1 MTTEKQTFCRICE
14 PLCPLRAEVDDSG
27 EIVALTP
34 NKDHPTGGIACHK
47 GLSFL
52 EVHKDPDRL
61 DHPLKRTNPKSEPM
75 GEFEKISWDDAL
87 NECAQKLKAIRDAH
101 GSNAIAVYYGN
112 PLAFN
117 SRLATYN
124 SEFVAL
130 LGTQMEFGAGSQDM
144 TNKVAGSIAIYGS
157 SSLMVPDLDN
167 TDYLLCLGAN
177 PRVSKWTIL
186 STPNNSGKTLENI
199 RKRGGK
205 VCFVNPRQTE
215 SSTPETGP
223 TLLIKPG
230 TDVYFLAAVVNE
242 IHELGEIDR
251 CKLDEQGAGIDQLID
266 FVSRYPAER
275 VSTVTGISVEDIKT
289 VAADIVAADSACVYL
304 STGVNQSR
312 QGILTHWLAEMINF
326 VTGNLGRKGG
336 SYKPTGYA
344 DYYPPMPLNQKTVE
358 TSVGDF
364 AFPKKSDYLI
374 MPGAMLA
381 DFIEAGDIKALVSIS
396 GNPLM
401 TIGGESRMRKAFEKL
416 DVVVT
421 LDMARNATA
430 EISDYVLAGTDFLER
445 TDISFFTNGLQ
456 SIPYIQYTDAV
467 VEPKADRRDDWWI
480 LSSLAERMELKPPS
494 QDETG
499 YAIINRVLNRVGL
512 SVDAVKDAPQHTKL
526 FDESNYSDVFEKCVQ
541 TEDKKIRCY
550 PTEFEEAGLFD
561 RCDQILQELE
571 QEPEGI
577 LKLISLRTPYMHN
590 SWLANVQKFRRGTQS
605 ANPLNICSS
614 DAAANGLLDGDSV
627 RVFNNYGS
635 IETRVSVNDD
645 LRPGAVAMSHG
656 YGSGRAGMRVAEAVP
671 GANYNELVPTGPEAV
686 EPLSYMSWMCGVP
699 VNVEKIQVQ

>member
-1 MTTEKQTFCRICE
+1 MTIEKQTFCRICE
-14 PLCPLRAEVDDSG
+14 PLCPLLAEVDDSG
-27 EIVALTP
+27 DIVALKP
-34 NKDHPTGGIACHK
+34 NGEHPTGGIACHK

-52 EVHKDPDRL
+52 DVHKDPDRL
-61 DHPLKRTNPKSEPM
+61 DHPLKRTNPRSEAR
-75 GEFEKISWDDAL
+75 GEFEQISWDDAL
-87 NECAQKLKAIRDAH
+87 NESAQKLKAIRDEY
-101 GSNAIAVYYGN
+101 GPNAIAVYYGN

-130 LGTQMEFGAGSQDM
+130 LGTEMEFGAGSQDM

-157 SSLMVPDLDN
+157 NSLMVPDVDN

-186 STPNNSGKTLENI
+186 STPNNSGRTLENI
-199 RKRGGK
+199 KNRGGK
-205 VCFVNPRQTE
+205 VCFVNPRKTE

-230 TDVYFLAAVVNE
+230 TDVYFLTAVVNE
-242 IHELGEIDR
+242 IHALG
-251 CKLDEQGAGIDQLID
+251 KIDQHKLEEQATGLDGLID
-266 FVSRYPAER
+266 FVKRYPAER
-275 VSTVTGISVEDIKT
+275 VTSITGISVEDIKT

-304 STGVNQSR
+304 STGVNQGR
-312 QGILTHWLAEMINF
+312 QGVLAHWLAEMINF

-344 DYYPPMPLNQKTVE
+344 DYYPSTSLNQKTVE

-381 DFIEAGDIKALVSIS
+381 DFIEAGDIKALVSVS

-430 EISDYVLAGTDFLER
+430 EVSDYVLAGTDFLER
-445 TDISFFTNGLQ
+445 SDINFFTNGLQ
-456 SIPYIQYTDAV
+456 TIPYIQYTDAV

-480 LSSLAERMELKPPS
+480 LSTIAERMGLKPS
-494 QDETG
+494 TDDDTG
-499 YAIINRVLNRVGL
+499 FAIVNRVLKRVGL
-512 SVDAVKDAPQHTKL
+512 SVDAVKESPQHTRE
-526 FDESNYSDVFEKCVQ
+526 FGETDRGDVFEKCVQ
-541 TEDKKIRCY
+541 TEDKKLHCY
-550 PTEFEEAGLFD
+550 PAAFEEAGLFE
-561 RCDQILQELE
+561 RCDQIFQELE
-571 QEPEGI
+571 QESDGT

-605 ANPLNICSS
+605 ANPLNICAS
-614 DAAANGLLDGDSV
+614 DATANGLLDGDRV
-627 RVFNNYGS
+627 RVFNDYGS
-635 IETRVSVNDD
+635 VETRISVNDD
-645 LRPGAVAMSHG
+645 LCPGAVAMSHG
-656 YGSGRAGMRVAEAVP
+656 YGAGRQGMRVAEANP
-671 GANYNELVPTGPEAV
+671 GANYNQLVPTGSEAV

-699 VNVEKIQVQ
+699 VNVEKI